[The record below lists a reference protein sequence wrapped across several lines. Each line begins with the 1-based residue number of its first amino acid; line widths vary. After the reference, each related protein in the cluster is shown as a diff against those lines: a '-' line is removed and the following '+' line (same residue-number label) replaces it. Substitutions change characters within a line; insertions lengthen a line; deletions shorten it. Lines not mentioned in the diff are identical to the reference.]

1 MTHIAY
7 TVQID
12 ATTTTIALKRYS
24 SVRALTRNI
33 RGLLFIS
40 PWLIG
45 FLVFGVYPMIT
56 AVVLSFTNYNMLQ
69 PEKAQ
74 FNGLANF
81 NTLLNDSL
89 FWKSLGNTSYMTLLG
104 VPLTVGLA
112 LGVALLLNQ
121 NVRGISIYRTAI
133 FLPTLVP
140 PMVVTLLFIWILNP
154 NYGLLKVP
162 FDAVGAQSPGWLADP
177 AYSKLG
183 ILLMV
188 LWSTTGQ
195 TAVIT
200 LAGLK
205 DIPRQLYE
213 AASIDGA
220 NRWMQFRH
228 ITLPGLSPIIFYNV
242 LTGTLFFVQIFTQAF
257 TATVGGSGGGG
268 TGATLGGPVN
278 STLMMSLHVYKVAFF
293 NSRAGYASMLSLVI
307 LLISL
312 LLALLFFRFAR
323 RFVYYE
329 FAG

>member
-1 MTHIAY
+1 
-7 TVQID
+7 
-12 ATTTTIALKRYS
+12 
-24 SVRALTRNI
+24 VRSIGRNI
-33 RGLLFIS
+33 KGLLFIA

-45 FLVFGVYPMIT
+45 FLVFGLYPMIM
-56 AVVLSFTNYNMLQ
+56 AVVLAFTNYNILQ
-69 PEKAQ
+69 PDKAQ
-74 FNGLANF
+74 FNGLTNW

-89 FWKSLGNTSYMTLLG
+89 FWKSLGNTGFMTLAG
-104 VPLTVGLA
+104 VPLSVGLA
-112 LGVALLLNQ
+112 LIVALLLNQ
-121 NVRGISIYRTAI
+121 NVRGISFYRTAI

-140 PMVVTLLFIWILNP
+140 PMVVTLLFLWILNP

-162 FDAVGAQSPGWLADP
+162 FDAVGIQSPGWLADP
-177 AYSKLG
+177 AYSKFA

-188 LWSTTGQ
+188 LWGTTGQ

-220 NRWMQFRH
+220 GRWSQFIN
-228 ITLPGLSPIIFYNV
+228 ITLPSLSPVIFYNV
-242 LTGTLFFVQIFTQAF
+242 LTGALFFIQIFTQAF

-268 TGATLGGPVN
+268 TGAGLGGPVN
-278 STLMMSLHVYKVAFF
+278 STLMMSLHIYKVAFY

-307 LLISL
+307 LVISL
-312 LLALLFFRFAR
+312 FLALLFFRFAR

-329 FAG
+329 YSEK

>member
-1 MTHIAY
+1 MRVIG
-7 TVQID
+7 
-12 ATTTTIALKRYS
+12 
-24 SVRALTRNI
+24 RNI
-33 RGLLFIS
+33 KGLLFIA

-45 FLVFGVYPMIT
+45 FLVFGLYPMIM
-56 AVVLSFTNYNMLQ
+56 AVVLAFTNYNILQ
-69 PEKAQ
+69 PDKAQ
-74 FNGLANF
+74 FNGLTNW
-81 NTLLNDSL
+81 NTLINDSL
-89 FWKSLGNTSYMTLLG
+89 FWKALGNTGFMTVLG
-104 VPLTVGLA
+104 VPAAVGLA
-112 LGVALLLNQ
+112 LVVALLLNQ

-140 PMVVTLLFIWILNP
+140 PMVVTLLFLWILNP

-162 FDAVGAQSPGWLADP
+162 FDAVGVQSPGWLADP
-177 AYSKLG
+177 AYSKLA

-188 LWSTTGQ
+188 LWGTTGQ

-220 NRWMQFRH
+220 GRWSQFLN
-228 ITLPGLSPIIFYNV
+228 ITLPGLSPVIFYNV
-242 LTGTLFFVQIFTQAF
+242 LTGVLFFIQIFTQAF

-268 TGATLGGPVN
+268 TGSTLGGPVN
-278 STLMMSLHVYKVAFF
+278 STLMMSLHIYKVAFY

-307 LLISL
+307 LVISL
-312 LLALLFFRFAR
+312 FLALLFFRFAR

-329 FAG
+329 FSEK

>member
-1 MTHIAY
+1 MRSIG
-7 TVQID
+7 
-12 ATTTTIALKRYS
+12 
-24 SVRALTRNI
+24 RNI
-33 RGLLFIS
+33 KGLLFIA

-45 FLVFGVYPMIT
+45 FLVFGLYPMIM
-56 AVVLSFTNYNMLQ
+56 AVVLAFTNYNILQ
-69 PEKAQ
+69 PDKAQ
-74 FNGLANF
+74 FNGLTNW

-89 FWKSLGNTSYMTLLG
+89 FWKSLGNTGFMTLAG
-104 VPLTVGLA
+104 VPLSVGLA
-112 LGVALLLNQ
+112 LIVALLLNQ
-121 NVRGISIYRTAI
+121 NVRGISFYRTAI

-140 PMVVTLLFIWILNP
+140 PMVVTLLFLWILNP

-162 FDAVGAQSPGWLADP
+162 FDAVGIQSPGWLADP
-177 AYSKLG
+177 AYSKFA

-188 LWSTTGQ
+188 LWGTTGQ

-220 NRWMQFRH
+220 GRWSQFIN
-228 ITLPGLSPIIFYNV
+228 ITLPSLSPVIFYNV
-242 LTGTLFFVQIFTQAF
+242 LTGALFFIQIFTQAF

-268 TGATLGGPVN
+268 TGAGLGGPVN
-278 STLMMSLHVYKVAFF
+278 STLMMSLHIYKVAFY

-307 LLISL
+307 LVISL
-312 LLALLFFRFAR
+312 FLALLFFRFAR

-329 FAG
+329 YSEK

>member
-1 MTHIAY
+1 MCI
-7 TVQID
+7 VRFIRRN
-12 ATTTTIALKRYS
+12 LKG
-24 SVRALTRNI
+24 I
-33 RGLLFIS
+33 FFIV
-40 PWLIG
+40 PWLVG
-45 FLVFGVYPMIT
+45 FLIFGLYPMIM
-56 AVVLSFTNYNMLQ
+56 AVVLSFTNYNILQ

-74 FNGLANF
+74 FNGLANW
-81 NTLLNDSL
+81 NTLLTDSL
-89 FWKSLGNTSYMTLLG
+89 FWKSLGNTTYMTILG

-112 LGVALLLNQ
+112 LVIALLLNQ
-121 NVRGISIYRTAI
+121 DVRGISFYRTAI

-140 PMVVTLLFIWILNP
+140 PMVVTLLFMWILNP

-162 FDAVGAQSPGWLADP
+162 FDAVGIQSPGWLADP
-177 AYSKLG
+177 AYSKFA
-183 ILLMV
+183 IMLMV

-220 NRWMQFRH
+220 GRWTRFRY
-228 ITLPGLSPIIFYNV
+228 ITLPGLSPVIFYNV
-242 LTGTLFFVQIFTQAF
+242 LTGVLFFIQIFTQAF

-268 TGATLGGPVN
+268 TGTTLGGPVN
-278 STLMMSLHVYKVAFF
+278 STLMMSLHIYKTAFY

-307 LLISL
+307 LVISL
-312 LLALLFFRFAR
+312 FLALLFFRFAR

-329 FAG
+329 FSES